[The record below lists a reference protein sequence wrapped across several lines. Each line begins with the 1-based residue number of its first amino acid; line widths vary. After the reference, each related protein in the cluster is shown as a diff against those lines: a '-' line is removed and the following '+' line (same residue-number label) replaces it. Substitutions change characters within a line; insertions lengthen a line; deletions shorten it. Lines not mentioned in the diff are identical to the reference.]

1 MIVGACP
8 APIAVLIFVLYASFW
23 KVVSLICWSGW
34 ALLKASTAP
43 ARTPSCGWPLR
54 YQYVAPPLLLPGP
67 DEPQAASAADTGT
80 PAARVRRVRRESAM
94 SFSALESHRLLV
106 SRGERFSKR
115 AVSELCSCKLG
126 FGVRRCQGVCT
137 HGLLGASKR

>member
-80 PAARVRRVRRESAM
+80 PAARARRGRRGSAA
-94 SFSALESHRLLV
+94 SFSALESRRPPGR
-106 SRGERFSKR
+106 RGGRRARR
-115 AVSELCSCKLG
+115 AVAA
-126 FGVRRCQGVCT
+126 R
-137 HGLLGASKR
+137 